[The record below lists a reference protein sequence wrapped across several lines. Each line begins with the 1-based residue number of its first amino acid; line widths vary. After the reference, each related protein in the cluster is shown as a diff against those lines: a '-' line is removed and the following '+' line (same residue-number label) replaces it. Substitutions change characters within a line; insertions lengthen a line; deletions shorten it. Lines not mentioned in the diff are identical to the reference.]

1 LKAEVAHIS
10 LNAGGGAERLSISA
24 IKALVEMG
32 IDVQLSTFERPNPRL
47 INEAYGEMLDKSVSK
62 IQTLGLMSSFF
73 RTSRQPDG
81 DIHINTHGDM
91 LPLFH
96 DGYSKNN
103 SITYCHYPI
112 AGFLIDSEDKDYLD
126 LLFNMTLSHVPPE
139 KRECLLE
146 KAKDAYR
153 QMTINSTVLTNSE
166 FSRKAIFKVFGVDST
181 VLYPP
186 VDTEHFRRVAISFD
200 DRRTDDILV
209 ISRFHRSKKIENA
222 IHLARLLKRRNVG
235 RRMVIVGNLSPD
247 GDEYYSL
254 LQKLAKNYDLG
265 NFVKFEPCVSSSRLI
280 ELMRRSK
287 VYVHPLPG
295 EPFGISTVEAMSA
308 GMIPVVPDIGGHV
321 EFVPQRYQFHTFGQG
336 VDAVAAALD
345 APASEH
351 LQMSNRAATFS
362 DSNFVSG
369 FKRIVTEVIQGTKPN
384 TRQQVPAQK
393 ILKDSLA

>member
-1 LKAEVAHIS
+1 
-10 LNAGGGAERLSISA
+10 
-24 IKALVEMG
+24 MG
-32 IDVQLSTFERPNPRL
+32 IDVQLNTFERPNPQV
-47 INEAYGEMLDKSVSK
+47 IEEAYGGMLGNMVSK
-62 IQTLGLMSSFF
+62 MKTLGLMSSFF
-73 RTSRQPDG
+73 RTARQPDG

-91 LPLFH
+91 LPLFRN
-96 DGYSKNN
+96 GYSKNN

-112 AGFLIDSEDKDYLD
+112 AGFLIDSEDNDYLD
-126 LLFNMTLSHVPPE
+126 LLLNMTLSNVPAE

-186 VDTEHFRRVAISFD
+186 VDTEHFRRAAISVD

-247 GDEYYSL
+247 GNEYYSQL
-254 LQKLAKNYDLG
+254 RKLTKNYDLG
-265 NFVKFEPCVSSSRLI
+265 DFVKFEPCVSSSRLI

-308 GMIPVVPDIGGHV
+308 GMIPVVPDIGGHT

-336 VDAVAAALD
+336 VDAVAAALN
-345 APASEH
+345 APVSEH
-351 LQMSNRAATFS
+351 LQMSNRAASFS

-369 FKRIVTEVIQGTKPN
+369 FKRIVADLLEGAKPSA
-384 TRQQVPAQK
+384 RQLVAAQK
-393 ILKDSLA
+393 VHKDSLT

>member
-1 LKAEVAHIS
+1 
-10 LNAGGGAERLSISA
+10 
-24 IKALVEMG
+24 MG
-32 IDVQLSTFERPNPRL
+32 MEIELSTFERPNPSL
-47 INEAYGEMLDKSVSK
+47 MNEAYGETLEKKLSK
-62 IQTLGLMSSFF
+62 VQTLGLHSGFF
-73 RTSRQPDG
+73 TSTRKPDV

-91 LPLFH
+91 LPLFR

-103 SITYCHYPI
+103 AITYCHFPI

-126 LLFNMTLSHVPPE
+126 LLSNITLSNIPPE
-139 KRECLLE
+139 TREDFLL

-153 QMTINSTVLTNSE
+153 RMTIDSTVFTNSE
-166 FSRKAIFKVFGVDST
+166 FSRRAIFKVFGVDST

-186 VDTEHFRRVAISFD
+186 VDTEHFRRAAISSD

-247 GDEYYSL
+247 GCEYYTL
-254 LQKLAKNYDLG
+254 LQKLAKNQDLG
-265 NFVKFEPCVSSSRLI
+265 DFVKFEPCVSSSRLI

-308 GMIPVVPDIGGHV
+308 GMIPVVPDIGGHT

-336 VDAVAAALD
+336 VDAVDAALD
-345 APASEH
+345 APASEC
-351 LQMSNRAATFS
+351 LWMSNRAASFS
-362 DSNFVSG
+362 DSNFVNR
-369 FKRIVTEVIQGTKPN
+369 FKRLVADVLEVAEPSAASQ
-384 TRQQVPAQK
+384 RLVAAQK
-393 ILKDSLA
+393 ITKDSLA